1 MGRMS
6 TEAIVNGIVNFEN
19 GRDRL
24 EAARETL
31 AAAALLGE
39 RGQIEAD
46 KILAGLI
53 GKMYGIPVTKSDH
66 GNAIL
71 SGMVFPK
78 DHNEYPAAQS
88 FQKRCRRWITG
99 EAQKAHAAFKA
110 MKEKSNARKAQMAA
124 MDKDTRK
131 AAREQERC
139 VALKAQ
145 FDNLGKRFEKMGAAE
160 RRTLKECAKYLLTL
174 K

>member
-6 TEAIVNGIVNFEN
+6 TEAIVNGIVAFED

-24 EAARETL
+24 EKARETL

-53 GKMYGIPVTKSDH
+53 GKMYHIPVIKTEH
-66 GNAIL
+66 GNAVL

-78 DHNEYPAAQS
+78 DHAEYNAAQS

-99 EAQKAHAAFKA
+99 KAQKAHAAFKE
-110 MKEKSNARKAQMAA
+110 MKEKANARKAQLAQMDEAA
-124 MDKDTRK
+124 RK

-145 FDNLGKRFEKMGAAE
+145 FDTLGKRFEKMGAAE
-160 RRTLKECAKYLLTL
+160 RHTLKECAKFILTL

>member
-6 TEAIVNGIVNFEN
+6 TEQIVNGIVAFED

-39 RGQIEAD
+39 RAQVEAD

-53 GKMYGIPVTKSDH
+53 GKMYGIPVVKSDH
-66 GNAIL
+66 GNAVL

-78 DHNEYPAAQS
+78 DHSEYHAAQS

-99 EAQKAHAAFKA
+99 EAQKRHAAFKA
-110 MKEKSNARKAQMAA
+110 AKEKSNARKAQLAA
-124 MDKDTRK
+124 MDEGARK

-139 VALKAQ
+139 VALQAQ
-145 FDNLGKRFEKMGAAE
+145 FDSLGKRFEKMSAAE